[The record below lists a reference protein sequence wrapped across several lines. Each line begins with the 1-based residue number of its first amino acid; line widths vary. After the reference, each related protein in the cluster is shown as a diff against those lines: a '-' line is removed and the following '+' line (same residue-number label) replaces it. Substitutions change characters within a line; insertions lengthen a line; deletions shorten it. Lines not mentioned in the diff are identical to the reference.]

1 MSRASPLVRA
11 GRATGV
17 RVHGGGCGSADRIVK
32 GRGRRHAV
40 VLGSG
45 GERAAADFL
54 LARGYHVLERNFRCR
69 GGEIDLIALD
79 GGTLVFVEVKVRRT
93 LSRGA
98 PIEAVTAVKQ
108 ARVRRAAQEY
118 LTFCGRVFARIRFD
132 VISVMKTAK
141 STDITHLK
149 AAFATIA

>member
-1 MSRASPLVRA
+1 MRRAPRRA
-11 GRATGV
+11 
-17 RVHGGGCGSADRIVK
+17 
-32 GRGRRHAV
+32 AV
-40 VLGSG
+40 ALGSG

-93 LSRGA
+93 LARGA

-118 LTFCGRVFARIRFD
+118 LTFCGRVFPRIRFD

-141 STDITHLK
+141 NTDITHLK

>member
-1 MSRASPLVRA
+1 M
-11 GRATGV
+11 
-17 RVHGGGCGSADRIVK
+17 
-32 GRGRRHAV
+32 RRPHRRTAAA
-40 VLGSG
+40 LGSG

-93 LSRGA
+93 LARGA

-118 LTFCGRVFARIRFD
+118 LTFCGRVFSRIRFD

-141 STDITHLK
+141 NTDITHLK

>member
-1 MSRASPLVRA
+1 MRRPR
-11 GRATGV
+11 RRT
-17 RVHGGGCGSADRIVK
+17 SAE
-32 GRGRRHAV
+32 
-40 VLGSG
+40 LGSG

-93 LSRGA
+93 LARGA

-118 LTFCGRVFARIRFD
+118 LTFCGRVFPRIRFD
-132 VISVMKTAK
+132 VISVMKTARN
-141 STDITHLK
+141 TDITHLK

>member
-1 MSRASPLVRA
+1 MRRPRRL
-11 GRATGV
+11 T
-17 RVHGGGCGSADRIVK
+17 SA
-32 GRGRRHAV
+32 A
-40 VLGSG
+40 LGSG

-54 LARGYHVLERNFRCR
+54 TTRGYHVLERNFRCR

-93 LSRGA
+93 LARGA

-108 ARVRRAAQEY
+108 ARVRRAAQQY
-118 LTFCGRVFARIRFD
+118 LTFCGRVFPRIRFD
-132 VISVMKTAK
+132 VISIMKTAK
-141 STDITHLK
+141 NTDITHLK

>member
-1 MSRASPLVRA
+1 
-11 GRATGV
+11 
-17 RVHGGGCGSADRIVK
+17 VK
-32 GRGRRHAV
+32 GRRRASTAV
-40 VLGSG
+40 IGSG

-54 LARGYHVLERNFRCR
+54 VARGYHILERNFRCR
-69 GGEIDLIALD
+69 GGEVDLIALD
-79 GGTLVFVEVKVRRT
+79 GGVLVFVEVKVRRT

-118 LTFCGRVFARIRFD
+118 LTFCGRVFQRIRFD
-132 VISVMKTAK
+132 VMSVMKTAR

-149 AAFATIA
+149 AAFSTNA

>member
-1 MSRASPLVRA
+1 
-11 GRATGV
+11 
-17 RVHGGGCGSADRIVK
+17 VK
-32 GRGRRHAV
+32 RRTLAPAAAV
-40 VLGSG
+40 GSG

-54 LARGYHVLERNFRCR
+54 VGRGYHILERNFRCR

-79 GGTLVFVEVKVRRT
+79 GSILVFVEVKVRRT

-118 LTFCGRVFARIRFD
+118 LTFCGRVFQQLRFD

-141 STDITHLK
+141 NTDITHLK
-149 AAFATIA
+149 AAFTTTT